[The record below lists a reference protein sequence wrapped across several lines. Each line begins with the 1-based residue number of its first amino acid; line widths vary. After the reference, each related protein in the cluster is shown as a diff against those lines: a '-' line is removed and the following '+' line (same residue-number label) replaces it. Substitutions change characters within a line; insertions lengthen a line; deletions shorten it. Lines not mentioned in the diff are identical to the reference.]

1 MDRRSP
7 RPVCDS
13 KGKSAGKST
22 GGAIGGS
29 CAPAVDLSPS
39 KYSCCRSSNAGV
51 SLKLQSRPYLF
62 LCVCVA
68 GLRQLLAQQTL
79 SLAGLRQ
86 LLYMYVV
93 RVCVESRCAA
103 VHLQCLG
110 GRLPVDRGEF
120 EQPQRESELV
130 RAVREDPP
138 DLAFAIEGLRVPG
151 RKHVSGWQQQLVSL
165 IGVPDWHTPC
175 HA

>member
-1 MDRRSP
+1 MLPQQQRW
-7 RPVCDS
+7 CES
-13 KGKSAGKST
+13 KA
-22 GGAIGGS
+22 
-29 CAPAVDLSPS
+29 AVETISLS
-39 KYSCCRSSNAGV
+39 
-51 SLKLQSRPYLF
+51 
-62 LCVCVA
+62 LCVCRRPA
-68 GLRQLLAQQTL
+68 STPRSL

-86 LLYMYVV
+86 LLYMHVV